1 MISLIICTYN
11 RDQFI
16 YQTLEHIAANQFL
29 EDQYEIVLI
38 NNNSTD
44 HTESECQRFCQNFP
58 QVPMRYFIEMKQG
71 LSHARN
77 RGIEEAKGDIL
88 VFLDDDSFVREDYLR
103 NLAENIIKYPDM
115 MAFGG
120 EIEPLFETGRTPDWL
135 CSWTYSWVSAINK
148 GDKVCLFKGKSYP
161 IGANM
166 GFRKE
171 CIQQCGEFNTEL
183 GRTGKNMLAGEEKD
197 LFNAIKELGMKIYY
211 FPNLFVQH
219 VIPEKRTTDAYIKR
233 LGYGIGISEY
243 LRTRK
248 KSSFLYFKR
257 LFSEMVKW
265 AATIVLWVKYT
276 FSLQFSKG
284 NKLVLFRWNVTKG
297 LLKLKSD
304 N

>member
-16 YQTLEHIAANQFL
+16 YQTLEHIAKNNYDSA
-29 EDQYEIVLI
+29 QYEIVLI

-44 HTESECQRFCQNFP
+44 NTKSECQRFMQDFS
-58 QVPMRYFIEMKQG
+58 QVPMRYFVETKQG
-71 LSHARN
+71 LSYARN
-77 RGIEEAKGDIL
+77 RGIEEAQGDIL
-88 VFLDDDSFVREDYLR
+88 VFLDDDSFVRSDYLQK
-103 NLAENIIKYPDM
+103 LSAYIKDYPDI

-120 EIEPLFETGRTPDWL
+120 KIEPLFETGIEPDWL

-148 GDKVCLFKGKSYP
+148 GDQVCLFKGKSYP

-171 CIQQCGEFNTEL
+171 CLQQCGVFNTEL

-197 LFNAIKELGMKIYY
+197 LFNAIKELELKIYY
-211 FPNLFVQH
+211 FPELFVQH
-219 VIPEKRTTDAYIKR
+219 VIPEKRTTDEYIKR
-233 LGYGIGISEY
+233 LGYGIGQSEY
-243 LRTRK
+243 LRTHH
-248 KSSFLYFKR
+248 KSHSLYLKR
-257 LFSEMVKW
+257 LLSEAIKW
-265 AATIVLWVKYT
+265 AATLVLWFRFAFV
-276 FSLQFSKG
+276 LQFAKG

-297 LLKLKSD
+297 LLSH

>member
-1 MISLIICTYN
+1 MLSLIICTYN

-16 YQTLEHIAANQFL
+16 YQTLEHIAANQFPTN
-29 EDQYEIVLI
+29 QYEIVLV

-44 HTESECQRFCQNFP
+44 NTESECQRFQQQFP
-58 QVPMRYFIEMKQG
+58 EIPMRYFVETKQG

-88 VFLDDDSFVREDYLR
+88 VFLDDDSFVRADYLQ
-103 NLAENIIKYPDM
+103 NLSEYVARYPDM

-120 EIEPLFETGRTPDWL
+120 KIEPLFETGISPEWL

-171 CIQQCGEFNTEL
+171 CIQQCGLFNTEL

-211 FPNLFVQH
+211 FPELFVQH
-219 VIPEKRTTDAYIKR
+219 VIPEKRTTSDYVKR
-233 LGYGIGISEY
+233 LGYGIGKSEY
-243 LRTRK
+243 LRTRH
-248 KSSFLYFKR
+248 KSFSLYLKR
-257 LFSEMVKW
+257 LLSEAVKW
-265 AATIVLWVKYT
+265 AATLVLWLKFAVT
-276 FSLQFSKG
+276 FQFAKG

-297 LLKLKSD
+297 LLAID
-304 N
+304 NE